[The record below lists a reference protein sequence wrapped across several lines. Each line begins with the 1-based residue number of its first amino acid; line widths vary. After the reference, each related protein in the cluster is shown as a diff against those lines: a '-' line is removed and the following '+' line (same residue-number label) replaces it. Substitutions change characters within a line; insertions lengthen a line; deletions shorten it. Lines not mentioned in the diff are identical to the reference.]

1 MLALITI
8 LLLGILLTYGEI
20 INKTHIMGMLILL
33 PIVIVVKVF
42 VVLNYRASAVPTVC
56 DLLMICDLCLLISSL
71 ATIVI
76 MKIISHILNK

>member
-42 VVLNYRASAVPTVC
+42 VVLNYR
-56 DLLMICDLCLLISSL
+56 DG
-71 ATIVI
+71 
-76 MKIISHILNK
+76 